1 MRGQRVCKLHGGKSP
16 QALRSAQER
25 LAAMVDPAL
34 SALAELVEQAESD
47 VVRLAAIK
55 DVLDRAGYKPKDR
68 VEQSGKLV
76 VEVVYGDDEGTG
88 TFEAPALGP
97 AMDQE

>member
-1 MRGQRVCKLHGGKSP
+1 M
-16 QALRSAQER
+16 RSAQER

-34 SALAELVEQAESD
+34 SALAQLVDAAESD

-68 VEQSGKLV
+68 VEQSGRV
-76 VEVVYGDDEGTG
+76 QIEVVYGDQDEM
-88 TFEAPALGP
+88 PALAPG
-97 AMDQE
+97 DE